1 MTEITNSIKQRF
13 VKDFKL
19 PINLIQEPYFD
30 YFVELY
36 NPDFDTFGKLKLLQS
51 FLDTCKDQEDFF
63 QIGNNVST
71 SVKEFIQNTKTYELM
86 NNADMN
92 KFPQSKNLSQQN
104 IYIVPNIDKE
114 LISIDLEK
122 ANFNSFKLFGIAE
135 ETGVNTYREL
145 IAKFTE
151 QEYFQQSKMFRQVI
165 FGDLNPARQQKIQRY
180 VIGQLCDKLTANGC
194 EISSASSDE
203 IIVKNKTNTKE
214 IEDILSDVPNE
225 LKFFRVEKFHFS
237 RIGEDFDFFVKYTEQ
252 KDGAVKKEFKNSPG
266 HLFPQIYKKHL
277 NLEPNQYDM
286 LFYHDGYL
294 AEFKEPIF
302 KAEPILNKK
311 VKP

>member
-1 MTEITNSIKQRF
+1 MELTNAIKQRF

-19 PINLIQEPYFD
+19 PINLIQEPYFE
-30 YFVELY
+30 YFMDLY
-36 NPDFDTFGKLKLLQS
+36 NQDFNTYEKLGLLKS
-51 FLDTCKDQEDFF
+51 FLNTCEHQEDFF
-63 QIGNNVST
+63 QKGTKIST
-71 SVKEFIQNTKTYELM
+71 QIKDFIQNTKSYELM
-86 NNADMN
+86 NSVDLN

-122 ANFNSFKLFGIAE
+122 ANFNSFKLFNFEE
-135 ETGVNTYREL
+135 ETGIKTYREL
-145 IAKFTE
+145 LNKFTD

-180 VIGQLCDKLTANGC
+180 VIGQLCEKLLENGC

-203 IIVKNKTNTKE
+203 IIVKNKINTKE
-214 IEDILSDVPNE
+214 IEHILSTVPKE
-225 LKFFRVEKFHFS
+225 FQFFRVEKFHFS

-252 KDGAVKKEFKNSPG
+252 KNGEIKKEFKNTPG

-277 NLEPNQYDM
+277 NQPLTQYDM

-294 AEFKEPIF
+294 AEFKETIF
-302 KAEPILNKK
+302 KQELQPTNKIK
-311 VKP
+311 L